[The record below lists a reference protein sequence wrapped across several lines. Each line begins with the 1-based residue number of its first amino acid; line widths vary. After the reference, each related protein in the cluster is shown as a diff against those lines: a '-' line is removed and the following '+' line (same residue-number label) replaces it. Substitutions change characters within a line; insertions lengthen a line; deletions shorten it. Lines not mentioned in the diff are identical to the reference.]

1 MRRLAGVSFA
11 VVMALCPV
19 SVCAVSQSTGDPQAL
34 ELLAKH
40 KAFVGWQFGDGTFQT
55 MRITGN
61 VTDEKGKQTQTFV
74 LLSEGL
80 LYNDAFTDLKRN
92 GVTERDGFTGNLFWQ
107 SNYNSFTTPVYGDYA
122 RFLASV
128 TVLRN
133 EGTTELPAT
142 YRGTKAIDGKQ
153 DGIVRVT
160 LKNGDPIDLYVDPD
174 TGAYAQATV
183 DPDGAYEETYHIRA
197 YQDALPGKKMA
208 SSMTIGDDKSVTTF
222 TRFEPNVAVTAE
234 DLHPPPALASWTFGD
249 GTPFPFTMTHDRMLV
264 DATINGVKGRFLLDT
279 GADAIVLDDHF
290 ADRAHVE
297 VLNSSDTA
305 YMMSGE
311 VKTRLRKVQTVTLGN
326 STLHDVVAFSQS
338 VSSREYGSDPR
349 DQFDGFIGFDLFA
362 AAIVKLNVYDSTM
375 AILDPNTDLS
385 SEKGL
390 PVIVDLSQGTPI
402 IPMTLNS
409 STPVESMLDTGS
421 PGLIF
426 FGPDLISKYHFKV
439 FAGCA
444 NIGTL
449 SIGPIVYAGE
459 SACQYG
465 LSANYM
471 LIGFDFLRHF
481 DFVFDYPHARMFIRP
496 NKN

>member
-1 MRRLAGVSFA
+1 MRRLAGLSFA
-11 VVMALCPV
+11 AVMALSPT
-19 SVCAVSQSTGDPQAL
+19 SVCAVSQFSGDPQAL
-34 ELLAKH
+34 ALLAKH

-55 MRITGN
+55 MRVTGN

-74 LLSEGL
+74 LLSDGL
-80 LYNDAFTDLKRN
+80 LYNDGFTQLKRN

-107 SNYNSFTTPVYGDYA
+107 SNYNGFTTPVYGDYA
-122 RFLASV
+122 KFLASV
-128 TVLRN
+128 TILRN

-142 YRGTKAIDGKQ
+142 YRGTKTIDGKQ
-153 DGIVRVT
+153 ASIVRVT
-160 LKNGDPIDLYVDPD
+160 LKNGDPIDLYVDQD
-174 TGAYAQATV
+174 TGAYVQATV

-197 YQDALPGKKMA
+197 YQDVLPGKKMV
-208 SSMTIGDDKSVTTF
+208 SSSTTGDDKSVTTF
-222 TRFEPNVAVTAE
+222 TRFEPNVAVTAQ
-234 DLHPPPALASWTFGD
+234 DLHPPAPLASWTFGD

-279 GADAIVLDDHF
+279 GADSIVLDDEF
-290 ADRAHVE
+290 ADRAHAE
-297 VLNSSDTA
+297 VLNNSDQA
-305 YMMSGE
+305 YMLTGE

-326 STLHDVVAFSQS
+326 STLHDAVAFSQAFTAS
-338 VSSREYGSDPR
+338 QYGYDPR
-349 DQFDGFIGFDLFA
+349 DHFDGLIGFDLFA
-362 AAIVKLNVYDSTM
+362 GAIVRLNVYDSTM

-390 PVIVDLSQGTPI
+390 PIIMDLSQGSPI
-402 IPMTLNS
+402 VPMTLNG
-409 STPVESMLDTGS
+409 STSVNAELDTGS

-426 FGPDLISKYHFKV
+426 FGPELISKYHFKV
-439 FAGCA
+439 FDGCA

-465 LSANYM
+465 LPANYM